1 MLQQAK
7 ALPASA
13 ATACGAQVKLED
25 QAQHDEDTHCAPARG
40 WRPSDPAP
48 TSISAAHTSTKRKQ
62 ASSHRHDTDAA
73 DDPADSACMHANV
86 LADRAQVEN
95 MESGGGARGHRPTSP
110 IAALGYGRKA
120 VMHIT
125 PAWLKPSASA
135 NSPHASMC
143 VSGSTTAATA
153 ATAATVAGIQSHT
166 LPTYSLAKGANTAV
180 AGHSTAATA
189 AAAQLPHG
197 ATVVNETEVE
207 LLASLRNPASW
218 HAPTA
223 TPSRVV
229 KPRLRDP
236 TS

>member
-1 MLQQAK
+1 
-7 ALPASA
+7 
-13 ATACGAQVKLED
+13 
-25 QAQHDEDTHCAPARG
+25 
-40 WRPSDPAP
+40 
-48 TSISAAHTSTKRKQ
+48 
-62 ASSHRHDTDAA
+62 
-73 DDPADSACMHANV
+73 MHENV

-135 NSPHASMC
+135 NSAHMSMY

-166 LPTYSLAKGANTAV
+166 LPTYSLAKGANIAV
-180 AGHSTAATA
+180 PAAATA

-207 LLASLRNPASW
+207 LLASLRNPSSW
-218 HAPTA
+218 QAPTA
-223 TPSRVV
+223 TSSRVV